1 MIKSPV
7 GRTAGQL
14 RPERTLE
21 ESGLADGSKLMLV
34 GSTDTEVQ
42 LVQEAHAAAAA
53 DAKRRGTYV
62 STRFVVLF
70 TFAH

>member
-1 MIKSPV
+1 
-7 GRTAGQL
+7 
-14 RPERTLE
+14 
-21 ESGLADGSKLMLV
+21 MLV